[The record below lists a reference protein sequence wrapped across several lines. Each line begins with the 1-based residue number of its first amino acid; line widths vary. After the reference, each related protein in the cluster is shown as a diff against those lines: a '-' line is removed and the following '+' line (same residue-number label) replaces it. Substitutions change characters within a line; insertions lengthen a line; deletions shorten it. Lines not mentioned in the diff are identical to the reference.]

1 MQKFSLDDHNMTVI
15 ANDFVPII
23 PYTTQVVTL
32 GIAQRTDVLIY
43 APANAVGSYTMRSSI
58 AGYPCS
64 FAHQPDA
71 TAIVYYGTSPGT
83 STSTPWPAWVDSIA
97 NSCQN
102 DPVNQTV
109 PWFPIT
115 PDPAP
120 PVTQLVTIGL
130 TTNSSGHTIWTM
142 NNVAFRGDYNAPIL
156 LLSNSGNNS
165 YPFDPE
171 WNVYNFGSSSSIR
184 FVINNPTGFPHPIH
198 LHGHNFFVLAAGAP
212 GDGNFPDGALTNPK
226 NPQRRDVQ
234 VVPPNSYIVIQLT
247 SDNPGAWP
255 LHCHIAW
262 HVSAGLF
269 LTVLER
275 PADIKNLKIPSI
287 MAQTCREWSAFT
299 NTTIPDQIDSGL

>member
-1 MQKFSLDDHNMTVI
+1 
-15 ANDFVPII
+15 
-23 PYTTQVVTL
+23 
-32 GIAQRTDVLIY
+32 
-43 APANAVGSYTMRSSI
+43 MRSSI

-102 DPVNQTV
+102 VSFGACVSLNQRNTKITQDPVNQTV

-171 WNVYNFGSSSSIR
+171 VSRTIPCLLSPHTDLFQWNVYNFGSSSSIR